1 MAACLEFA
9 EAHVGSPVAARPG
22 GAGPGV
28 DEPAGVRPRSAAAA
42 GRKSPFV
49 PWTDAEDGVL
59 RELAPQYMLAKP
71 KRAQW
76 VEVAQ
81 ELAASGASPAYRG
94 PKLCRDRW

>member
-9 EAHVGSPVAARPG
+9 EAHVGSPDSARSG
-22 GAGPGV
+22 GGGPGV
-28 DEPAGVRPRSAAAA
+28 DEPAGVRARSAAAA

-71 KRAQW
+71 KPQW

-81 ELAASGASPAYRG
+81 ELAASGVSPAYRG